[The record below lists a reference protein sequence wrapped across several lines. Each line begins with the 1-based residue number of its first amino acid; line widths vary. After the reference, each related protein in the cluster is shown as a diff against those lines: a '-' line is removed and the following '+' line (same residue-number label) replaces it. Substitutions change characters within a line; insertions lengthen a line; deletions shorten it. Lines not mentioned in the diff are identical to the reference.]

1 MFNDIPHMDIFGGT
15 NTKKQKTKHIEIQIE
30 YIPSVGAGV
39 GSSVGAG
46 VGSSVGAGVGS
57 SVGAGVGSSV
67 GAGVGSI

>member
-1 MFNDIPHMDIFGGT
+1 MWRIILFD
-15 NTKKQKTKHIEIQIE
+15 QSE

-57 SVGAGVGSSV
+57 IKPKWNIYHINVMHH
-67 GAGVGSI
+67 